1 MSTAGKMLMPSPV
14 RMITGVFIQKKISL
28 FFCRSRLGMMSSP
41 LAGAGSG
48 LNRLRGTAV
57 RPAWN
62 SIRLMLR
69 GWRVAELTS
78 LLPAHAPV
86 RTRSMSPGMKAE
98 TQSLGCSPR
107 LFSLV
112 PTNWP
117 YTAGCP
123 DEVGPL
129 GLAPEHSRQV
139 GYVVGSGHGLCLP
152 VILHLPGGPE
162 GRDAGPWRPLIYN
175 PNVKVAF
182 LVLIG
187 FCCTIGNF
195 MASRGP
201 GPAGALHSGSTA

>member
-1 MSTAGKMLMPSPV
+1 MPSPV

-28 FFCRSRLGMMSSP
+28 FFCRSRLGMMSSL
-41 LAGAGSG
+41 LAGAWSG

-69 GWRVAELTS
+69 GRRVAELTS

-98 TQSLGCSPR
+98 TQSLGCSPWCR
-107 LFSLV
+107 R
-112 PTNWP
+112 TGR
-117 YTAGCP
+117 TRQDAP

-129 GLAPEHSRQV
+129 GLGPEHSRQV

-152 VILHLPGGPE
+152 VILHLPGGPG

-182 LVLIG
+182 LVLTG